1 MAEVSVVWDDAAIKM
16 STDSGDGEVGRGMRR
31 LADMAVQE
39 QKRRCPV
46 YSGPPRIGPV
56 PGHPRQVAR
65 RSGTLR
71 SSIRAMRQPGGD
83 YLIGPVDLV
92 GGQLL
97 GPMVEHGT
105 RPHEITAHGPWP
117 LYSAP
122 RGRAFGRTV
131 HHPGTAPHPFIAPA
145 ADSLNGVVIHLR

>member
-1 MAEVSVVWDDAAIKM
+1 MATVTVIWDDAAIRM
-16 STDSGDGEVGRGMRR
+16 STESEHNAIGRAMRR
-31 LADMAVQE
+31 LADRAVLE

-46 YSGPPRIGPV
+46 YSGPPRVGPV

-71 SSIRAMRQPGGD
+71 SSIRAMRQRDGS
-83 YLIGPVDLV
+83 YLIGPTDLV

-97 GPMVEHGT
+97 GPMLEHGT
-105 RPHEITAHGPWP
+105 RPHRIESHGRWP

-122 RGRAFGRTV
+122 YGRSFGRV
-131 HHPGTAPHPFIAPA
+131 VNHPGTAPHPFIDPTATA
-145 ADSLNGVVIHLR
+145 MSGTRIHL